1 VFSPALNGAIPELF
15 SGPGVTRANS
25 VVKAGVTVAILA
37 GLVLAGIVRDVGG
50 EPALGVSVIV
60 IALIGMAV
68 SWKVPYRPPAD
79 REARFPW
86 LWPIETAKRLASI
99 RRDPPL
105 ARIVVVAV
113 FIWSLGVLQLLQIN
127 LMGEDQFGY
136 SDTGISSLLAAEL
149 LGLAVGGALAGRL
162 ADGEG
167 WHRVLAP
174 SLAVLAV
181 LLGTV
186 PVVPWLGLP
195 VVQYVALLALLFGGG
210 VAGGLVLIPCEAY
223 IQIRPDARS
232 KGAVIAASNFVV
244 FCGIAV
250 AAQVSNLLDRWV
262 RPTDTF
268 GLIALGTAAF
278 AYYVY
283 RTLWER
289 RDL

>member
-1 VFSPALNGAIPELF
+1 
-15 SGPGVTRANS
+15 
-25 VVKAGVTVAILA
+25 
-37 GLVLAGIVRDVGG
+37 
-50 EPALGVSVIV
+50 
-60 IALIGMAV
+60 
-68 SWKVPYRPPAD
+68 
-79 REARFPW
+79 
-86 LWPIETAKRLASI
+86 
-99 RRDPPL
+99 
-105 ARIVVVAV
+105 
-113 FIWSLGVLQLLQIN
+113 
-127 LMGEDQFGY
+127 
-136 SDTGISSLLAAEL
+136 
-149 LGLAVGGALAGRL
+149 
-162 ADGEG
+162 
-167 WHRVLAP
+167 LAP

-223 IQIRPDARS
+223 IQIRPEARS